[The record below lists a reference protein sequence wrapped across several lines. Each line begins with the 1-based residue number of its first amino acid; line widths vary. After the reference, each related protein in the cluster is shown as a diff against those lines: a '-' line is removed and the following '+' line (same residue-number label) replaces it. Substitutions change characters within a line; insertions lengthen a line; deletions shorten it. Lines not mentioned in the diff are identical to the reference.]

1 MIVAV
6 TRELDATCFM
16 TRLSK
21 PTVVKTEGA
30 VDCFKSIL
38 GKLEAVVEL
47 NLYEMFVLLMTFR
60 DRA

>member
-1 MIVAV
+1 
-6 TRELDATCFM
+6 M

-30 VDCFKSIL
+30 LDCFKSIL

-47 NLYEMFVLLMTFR
+47 NLYETFVLLMTFR
-60 DRA
+60 DRT